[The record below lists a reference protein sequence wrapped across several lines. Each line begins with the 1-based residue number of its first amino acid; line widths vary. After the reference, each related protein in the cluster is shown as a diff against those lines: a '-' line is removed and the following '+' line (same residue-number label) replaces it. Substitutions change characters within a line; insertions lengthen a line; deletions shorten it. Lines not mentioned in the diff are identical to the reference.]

1 MSTENSDGSLK
12 LIIYCL
18 LNMSELDTW
27 DEYISMRETLLD
39 KINELIVQVDGSERK
54 ISVAFETSKN
64 MLRDIP
70 NIVKEILE
78 SDNNFK
84 FEAMNLLY
92 ISDFSY
98 DYILELN
105 GSHNALDDFEN
116 GISKFNQKLIQKF
129 NELNIEIPYPTERK
143 I

>member
-1 MSTENSDGSLK
+1 
-12 LIIYCL
+12 
-18 LNMSELDTW
+18 
-27 DEYISMRETLLD
+27 
-39 KINELIVQVDGSERK
+39 
-54 ISVAFETSKN
+54 
-64 MLRDIP
+64 MLRNIP
-70 NIVKEILE
+70 NIVNEILE
-78 SDNNFK
+78 SDKNFK

-105 GSHNALDDFEN
+105 GSHNSLDDFEN

-129 NELNIEIPYPTERK
+129 NELNIEISYPIEGS

>member
-1 MSTENSDGSLK
+1 
-12 LIIYCL
+12 
-18 LNMSELDTW
+18 
-27 DEYISMRETLLD
+27 
-39 KINELIVQVDGSERK
+39 
-54 ISVAFETSKN
+54 

-105 GSHNALDDFEN
+105 GSHNTLDGFEN

-129 NELNIEIPYPTERK
+129 NELNIQIPYPTERK

>member
-1 MSTENSDGSLK
+1 
-12 LIIYCL
+12 
-18 LNMSELDTW
+18 
-27 DEYISMRETLLD
+27 MRETLLD
-39 KINELIVQVDGSERK
+39 KISEIVGQVEGSERK
-54 ISVAFETSKN
+54 ISVAFETSRN

-78 SDNNFK
+78 SDKNFE
-84 FEAMNLLY
+84 FDAMNLLN

-105 GSHNALDDFEN
+105 GRHNTLDAFEN
-116 GISKFNQKLIQKF
+116 GISQFNQKLIQKF
-129 NELNIEIPYPTERK
+129 SELNIEIPYPTERK